1 MSMMQVRF
9 RRQAEACRSGKKGFL
24 LTLILFTAVLSLF
37 LGLVNARIKPV
48 VETVGTARAKAVA
61 NASIMRAV
69 EEELKDHAEEYRDL
83 TMLRMGQNGE
93 ISAVQS
99 NIVKI
104 NQLKTRISERV
115 QENLTLDL
123 ISISIPLGNL
133 IGGELFSGRGPSVR
147 FKLLPFGTVS
157 VDVDNEFTTAGINQ
171 TLHRIVLDVMAGISI
186 ILPVSSVTATAH
198 SRVIVAETIIVG
210 SVPERFAS
218 YGAETSHP
226 ATETEWM
233 MEEN

>member
-1 MSMMQVRF
+1 MQVRC
-9 RRQAEACRSGKKGFL
+9 RRQAEACRLGKKGFF
-24 LTLILFTAVLSLF
+24 LTLISFTAILSLL

-69 EEELKDHAEEYRDL
+69 EEELKEHAEEYRDL

-115 QENLTLDL
+115 AEEGTLFLTRL
-123 ISISIPLGNL
+123 
-133 IGGELFSGRGPSVR
+133 ELAALVEQTLKEETGVGFRVVSVGLSGSRDNV
-147 FKLLPFGTVS
+147 TVS
-157 VDVDNEFTTAGINQ
+157 ELCFSCLNDRTPDEIA
-171 TLHRIVLDVMAGISI
+171 D
-186 ILPVSSVTATAH
+186 ILRRRLGLNSAVQEVREP
-198 SRVIVAETIIVG
+198 
-210 SVPERFAS
+210 
-218 YGAETSHP
+218 
-226 ATETEWM
+226 
-233 MEEN
+233 